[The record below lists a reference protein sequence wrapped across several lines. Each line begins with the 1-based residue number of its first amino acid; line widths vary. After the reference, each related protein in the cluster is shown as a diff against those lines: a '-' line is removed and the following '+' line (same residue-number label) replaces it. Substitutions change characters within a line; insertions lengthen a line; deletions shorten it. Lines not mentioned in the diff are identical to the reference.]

1 MKKIYF
7 LLLCLMFSA
16 LTYGQGTET
25 FDNFPSTNSS
35 YVDGSFIGQGGSTWE
50 FTQCRG
56 DVQITGQSIMIGRNR
71 TPQAEFSSGSIS
83 GGIGT
88 IQFNYLQ
95 AFGTDVNL
103 NVLVND
109 VLVGNVTS
117 SSEQGVTKASP
128 TFTVEQ
134 PGNAVIK
141 FINANNSDGQ
151 VVVDD
156 VVWTGFST
164 SCGVVLGQGS
174 VTCNASTV
182 GDGNDSVTINIPYTG
197 SDASIT
203 SVTTTSSGT
212 VGGDDPASVSDGTI
226 TITGL
231 SEGDAWDLV
240 LNGGDCDTFS
250 VSGTVDAA
258 ECDPIPNT
266 CFDLSTGTE
275 LLEIVTVATNA
286 DMDVW
291 EENGG
296 TYSINGF
303 CGGGCTEESNGWLIF
318 GPLDMT
324 ATSDLQLLFDAAEG
338 FDGSTL
344 DIQYTS
350 DYSSLCPDGATWTSA
365 QTISETG
372 TYSVDLSAASG
383 TDVFIGI
390 QYLDSD
396 GSFSSYDLSN
406 VSLASFGT
414 CPTLGVR
421 PTSDCALCSVTLLT
435 ESYECA
441 SNTDGDNNDQVT
453 VNIPYSGTDNTITSV
468 TTTSAGTI
476 GGDDPASI
484 ADGTITITGLGEGD
498 AWDITINGGDCN
510 GTTLSGNVA
519 SAQCDPVSLVI
530 NEINADPDATDG
542 DANGDGTVDT
552 TEDEFVEIY
561 NTSSASIDIS
571 DYTIADA
578 NSVRH
583 TFPAGT
589 ILPANSFITV
599 FGGGTPTG
607 INGLSQVA
615 STGSFGLNNGGD
627 SVILA
632 DNNGVTLI
640 NITYGGEAG
649 NNQSIGRSPD
659 FTGPFVEHSTITSN
673 GGALFSPGLENDD
686 TSLSVDQVETSVF
699 SIYPNPTNG
708 NSVTIS
714 STRNA
719 AISVQVYDILGKQV
733 KNETLV
739 NNTLNV
745 SNLKSGVYII
755 KIIQSNASTT
765 KKLVIK

>member
-1 MKKIYF
+1 MASVSF
-7 LLLCLMFSA
+7 A
-16 LTYGQGTET
+16 QGTET
-25 FDNFPSTNSS
+25 FDNFPSTTSS
-35 YVDGSFIGQGGSTWE
+35 YIDGDFIGQDGSTWD
-50 FTQCRG
+50 FIQCRG

-71 TPQAEFSSGSIS
+71 TPQAEFNSGSIS

-95 AFGTDVNL
+95 AFGTNVDL

-109 VLVGNVTS
+109 ILVGNVTS
-117 SSEQGVTKASP
+117 SGEQGIVKASP

-134 PGNAVIK
+134 PGTAVIK

-151 VVVDD
+151 VVIDD

-164 SCGVVLGQGS
+164 SCGVILGQGS
-174 VTCNASTV
+174 TTCNSSTV
-182 GDGNDSVTINIPYTG
+182 GDNNDSVTISIPYTG
-197 SDASIT
+197 SDASII
-203 SVTTTSSGT
+203 SVTTTSGGT
-212 VGGDDPASVSDGTI
+212 VGGDNPASVTDGTI
-226 TITGL
+226 TITEL
-231 SEGDAWDLV
+231 NEGDEWDIV
-240 LNGGDCDTFS
+240 LNGGDCGTFS

-258 ECDPIPNT
+258 ECDPTPNT

-275 LLEIVTVATNA
+275 LFEIVTVTANA

-291 EENGG
+291 EEDGG

-303 CGGGCTEESNGWLIF
+303 CGGGCTQETNGWLVF

-324 ATSDLQLLFDAAEG
+324 ATSDLQLLFDATEG

-372 TYSVDLSAASG
+372 IYSVDLSAATG
-383 TDVFIGI
+383 TDVFIGV

-396 GSFSSYDLSN
+396 GSYSSYDLSN
-406 VSLASFGT
+406 VRLAAFGT
-414 CPTLGVR
+414 CPTLGTR
-421 PTSDCALCSVTLLT
+421 PTSDCALCSVTLET
-435 ESYECA
+435 ENYECA

-453 VNIPYSGTDNTITSV
+453 INIPYSGSDNTITSV
-468 TTTSAGTI
+468 TTTSSGTI
-476 GGDDPASI
+476 GGDDPSLME
-484 ADGTITITGLGEGD
+484 DGTITITGLSEGD
-498 AWDITINGGDCN
+498 AWDITLNGGDCD
-510 GTTLSGNVA
+510 GTTISGNVA

-530 NEINADPDATDG
+530 NEINADPDATNG
-542 DANGDGTVDT
+542 DANGDGTIDT

-561 NTSSASIDIS
+561 NTSSVSIDMS
-571 DYTIADA
+571 DYTIADG

-583 TFPAGT
+583 IFPAGT
-589 ILPANSFITV
+589 VLSANSFITV
-599 FGGGTPTG
+599 FGGGTPTD

-640 NITYGGEAG
+640 EITYGGEAG
-649 NNQSIGRSPD
+649 DNQSIGRDPD
-659 FTGPFVEHSTITSN
+659 FTGPFVAHSTIAGN

-686 TSLSVDQVETSVF
+686 TSLSVDQVETSIF

-708 NSVTIS
+708 NTVTIS

-719 AISVQVYDILGKQV
+719 AISVQVYDILGKRV

-745 SNLKSGVYII
+745 SNLNSGVYIV
-755 KIIQSNASTT
+755 KITQNNASTT
-765 KKLVIK
+765 RKLVIK

>member
-1 MKKIYF
+1 
-7 LLLCLMFSA
+7 MFSA